1 MYWSAFDSY
10 ILCSYS
16 PFRSLSLP
24 SSTFNA
30 SLGIPMPARR
40 APSIASVAQSRAP
53 SPTPDEEETQFF
65 DTVDELQQHGINV
78 QDILK
83 LKSAAINTVFGVS
96 MTTRRQMLKIKGMS
110 EAKVEK
116 IKEAAHKILGSSFA
130 TGVEVQ
136 DKRKRVNI
144 ISTGSKSVDG
154 ILGGGLMSQSI
165 SEGNTPLFTWVLKPC
180 QRQCTVYGEFRTGKT
195 QLAHTMSVVAQLPP
209 EMGGASGKVA
219 YIDTEGTLFVSPC
232 APLLEL
238 AQAPF
243 ARIELGRLRTDL
255 ALTAI
260 WLLKIFYMHALSTAS
275 TRWNSSMNAPYD
287 LLKIKTFAC
296 LYNVI
301 IDSIMALFR
310 VDYSGRGELSERQQ
324 KLAQMLSKLTK
335 LSEEYNIAILLTNQ
349 VQSDPG
355 ATMTFVAGG
364 ALKPIGG
371 HILSHASATRMFL
384 RKGRAEERV
393 AKLVDSPDRPE
404 SEASYKLDEG
414 GWADV

>member
-1 MYWSAFDSY
+1 
-10 ILCSYS
+10 
-16 PFRSLSLP
+16 
-24 SSTFNA
+24 
-30 SLGIPMPARR
+30 MPPRR
-40 APSIASVAQSRAP
+40 APSQASLNSRAP
-53 SPTPDEEETQFF
+53 SPPAQDEEEKEFQTPFF
-65 DTVDELQQHGINV
+65 DLVDELQQHGINM

-83 LKSAAINTVFGVS
+83 LKAAAINTVSGVN
-96 MTTRRQMLKIKGMS
+96 MTTRRHLLKIKGMS

-130 TGVEVQ
+130 TGFEVQ
-136 DKRKRVNI
+136 DKRKRVLV
-144 ISTGSKSVDG
+144 ISTGSKSVDAM
-154 ILGGGLMSQSI
+154 LG
-165 SEGNTPLFTWVLKPC
+165 
-180 QRQCTVYGEFRTGKT
+180 VYGEFRTGKT
-195 QLAHTMSVVAQLPP
+195 QLAHTMSVVAQLP
-209 EMGGASGKVA
+209 
-219 YIDTEGTLFVSPC
+219 
-232 APLLEL
+232 
-238 AQAPF
+238 Q
-243 ARIELGRLRTDL
+243 ELGTFRPDRIKSIAERFGVDGNM
-255 ALTAI
+255 ALENILYARAFNSEHQMELI
-260 WLLKIFYMHALSTAS
+260 NECSIRFAEDKDFKLLI
-275 TRWNSSMNAPYD
+275 
-287 LLKIKTFAC
+287 
-296 LYNVI
+296 V
-301 IDSIMALFR
+301 DSIMALFR

-324 KLAQMLSKLTK
+324 KMLSKLTK